1 MSGARMLAE
10 MPILDSSRAQT
21 ADGGASVLTRGR
33 RSWQGTIAGIE
44 DFKAGML
51 ERDGELLRPRR
62 EKGLLRITSNE
73 ADGLHHLIWQP
84 RVPDVRALR
93 PLPCAPKGPPATR
106 SRAHYPR
113 PFFAGGPAPDPQARG

>member
-1 MSGARMLAE
+1 MSGARMFAE

-93 PLPCAPKGPPATR
+93 PLPCARLRRTAALIIRAPP
-106 SRAHYPR
+106 SPEGH
-113 PFFAGGPAPDPQARG
+113 APDPQARG